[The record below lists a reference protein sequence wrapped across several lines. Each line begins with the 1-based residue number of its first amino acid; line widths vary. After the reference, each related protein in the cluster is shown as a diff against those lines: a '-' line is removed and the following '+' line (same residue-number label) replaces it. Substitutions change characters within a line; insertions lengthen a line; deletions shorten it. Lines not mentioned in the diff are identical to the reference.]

1 MKLRYPDENTAH
13 NQLIQY
19 STGHA
24 VSGPHAGAGSPE
36 ASTAAAPQA
45 RAGKRGPGSAQEEDP
60 GGCLA
65 GVPRVFSAWP
75 GDRPHQ
81 PLAPRPLPVDEG
93 GVEREEG
100 RRGAFWPADSSST
113 PTTRICLIPKQ
124 GSVSNTPNAKTGC

>member
-45 RAGKRGPGSAQEEDP
+45 GAGKRGPGAAQEEDP
-60 GGCLA
+60 GGCLS

-75 GDRPHQ
+75 GTGRTSPSL
-81 PLAPRPLPVDEG
+81 PAPCPG
-93 GVEREEG
+93 TREERRE
-100 RRGAFWPADSSST
+100 RRGGEARSGLLTAALLPQPAY
-113 PTTRICLIPKQ
+113 
-124 GSVSNTPNAKTGC
+124 V